1 MISFPSEVDD
11 LVSIKKIP
19 QIELLSPC
27 LSPLHLL
34 VITFQKIRRKRKGE
48 TKRMERRNLPIK
60 KKTVFHIFPTNCKGQ
75 IRFPC
80 HPCEDYVLLSLTCLP
95 DSVTCLFIFFNHPTN
110 TSTSYVLGTH
120 RQWRCN
126 CELKRYCFSLCGARE
141 LVRRLV
147 GTSWQPDKNTSKWI
161 NW

>member
-60 KKTVFHIFPTNCKGQ
+60 KKQ
-75 IRFPC
+75 
-80 HPCEDYVLLSLTCLP
+80 Y
-95 DSVTCLFIFFNHPTN
+95 FIFSRLTAKVKSDFPVILARTM
-110 TSTSYVLGTH
+110 SYSA
-120 RQWRCN
+120 
-126 CELKRYCFSLCGARE
+126 SLAY
-141 LVRRLV
+141 LIL
-147 GTSWQPDKNTSKWI
+147 
-161 NW
+161 